1 MTLQLDNIEQINQA
15 IEVERK
21 YQYINIRG
29 RESTFSKF
37 IITQLKKI
45 YKLTKRETKWAVLI
59 EYFEHYEV
67 SSMLARKNMI
77 ERFIKTLKEAKNSTL
92 KKEKIPQKSDS
103 KIETLDITYLKG
115 VGPKVAY
122 LFNKVG
128 IYTVF
133 DLLHYYPVKYINY
146 SSRVPIKNL
155 KEGQNVTIVGK
166 ITGVSFFNSKKG
178 LTVFNVTIID
188 NSGAIKLCYFYQKL
202 NRYSIE
208 RYKQQF
214 PKGANVM
221 VTGVTKFDGY
231 MKSITL
237 DKPKLELLND
247 ENINYADSEKVVP
260 VYPLSENLNSKV
272 LIRAIKTAYEKYY
285 DQLNDIIPYEL
296 RQKRDLMNKQ
306 EAVKEVHFPT
316 SNEKKEQARYTLI
329 YEEFFLMQ
337 LQMALNRFKAK
348 SDKNVKPLKIKKNGL
363 VSRFIKSLPFELT
376 NAQNRAVE
384 EILGDLQ
391 SKEPMQ
397 RLLQGDVGS
406 GKTVVAMI
414 LLLASVENGFQAAIM
429 APTEILARQHFETAS
444 KLLLPLGISLTLLLG
459 SMGKKVRDKA
469 YEDILNGQ
477 TDIIIGT
484 HAILQDKLEYSN
496 LGAVVIDE
504 QHRFGVNQ
512 RTKLKQKSKMPQML
526 TMSATPIPRSLSL
539 TLNGDLDLTIIDE
552 LPKGRK
558 PIKTTAVSDNRRE
571 EVYKLLRSEIEKG
584 HQAYVVYPL
593 IDESETL
600 SAKAATIMAEKLQ
613 NEVFPDLKIG
623 LLHGKM
629 PTLQKEQVMSD
640 FNDKKYD
647 ILVATTVVE
656 VGIDVKNAN
665 VIVIEN
671 AERFGLSQLHQLRGR
686 VGRSDI
692 QSYCV
697 LVSNSKSETVKQR
710 MQIMCAT
717 NDGFIIAEKDL
728 QMRGPGE
735 YLGVRQSGLPS
746 LSIADLTR
754 DLPILEIAR
763 KDAFELIENNTAVNQ
778 EYLAKLISNYSGNE
792 KSVDLIN

>member
-1 MTLQLDNIEQINQA
+1 MVLQLDNIEQIRQA
-15 IEVERK
+15 IDIERK
-21 YQYINIRG
+21 YQYMNLRG
-29 RESTFSKF
+29 KEYTFSKF
-37 IITQLKKI
+37 IISQLKKI
-45 YKLTKRETKWAVLI
+45 YKLSKKEPQWAVLI
-59 EYFEHYEV
+59 EHFEHYEM
-67 SSMLARKNMI
+67 SSMLARKNMV
-77 ERFIKTLKEAKNSTL
+77 EKFIKALKEAKNPP
-92 KKEKIPQKSDS
+92 KEKEINQNLSDK
-103 KIETLDITYLKG
+103 KIETMDVMYLKG

-128 IYTVF
+128 IFTVF

-146 SSRVPIKNL
+146 SSRVPIKKL
-155 KEGQNVTIVGK
+155 TEGKNVTIVGK
-166 ITGVSFFNSKKG
+166 ITNVTFFNSKKG
-178 LTVFNVTIID
+178 LTVFNVTITD
-188 NSGAIKLCYFYQKL
+188 NTGSLKLCYFYQKL
-202 NRYSIE
+202 NRYTIE

-221 VTGVTKFDGY
+221 VTGETKFDSY
-231 MKSITL
+231 SNSITL

-247 ENINYADSEKVVP
+247 ENINYTDSEKVVP
-260 VYPLSENLNSKV
+260 VYALSENLNSKV
-272 LIRAIKTAYEKYY
+272 LIRAIKTAYEEFKHQIV
-285 DQLNDIIPYEL
+285 DTIPYEL
-296 RQKRDLMNKQ
+296 REKRGLMDRQ
-306 EAVKEVHFPT
+306 EALKEVHFPT
-316 SNEKKEQARYTLI
+316 SDDKKNQARYTLV

-337 LQMALNRFKAK
+337 LQLALNKLTVKK
-348 SDKNVKPLKIKKNGL
+348 SNTTKSLKIKKNGL
-363 VSRFIKSLPFELT
+363 VASFINGLPFVLT
-376 NAQNRAVE
+376 NAQEKAVN
-384 EILGDLQ
+384 EILNDI
-391 SKEPMQ
+391 SSDEPMQ

-414 LLLASVENGFQAAIM
+414 LLLASIENGFQSAIM

-444 KLLLPLGISLTLLLG
+444 KLLLPLGIRITLLLG
-459 SMGKKVRDKA
+459 SMSKKLRDKA
-469 YEDILNGQ
+469 YADIINGQ
-477 TDIIIGT
+477 TDLVIGT

-512 RTKLKQKSKMPQML
+512 RTKLKQKSKFPQLL

-558 PIKTTAVSDNRRE
+558 PVKTVAVSDNRRE
-571 EVYKLLRSEIEKG
+571 QVYKLIRAEIEKG

-600 SAKAATIMAEKLQ
+600 SAKAATIMAESLQ

-629 PTLQKEQVMSD
+629 KALQKETVMKD
-640 FNDKKYD
+640 FSDKKYD

-710 MQIMCAT
+710 MEIMCST

-735 YLGVRQSGLPS
+735 YLGLRQSGIPA
-746 LSIADLTR
+746 LSIADLTK
-754 DLPILEIAR
+754 DLPILELAR
-763 KDAFELIENNTAVNQ
+763 KDAFELVQSNNEINK
-778 EYLAKLISNYSGNE
+778 EYLSKLISNYSGNE

>member
-1 MTLQLDNIEQINQA
+1 MTLNLDNIEQIRQA
-15 IEVERK
+15 IEIERK
-21 YQYINIRG
+21 FQYINIRG
-29 RESTFSKF
+29 KESTFSKF
-37 IITQLKKI
+37 IISQLKKI
-45 YKLTKRETKWAVLI
+45 YKLTKKETKWAVLI
-59 EYFEHYEV
+59 EYFEHYEM
-67 SSMLARKNMI
+67 SSTMSRKRMI
-77 ERFIKTLKEAKNSTL
+77 EKFIKTLNEAKNPPK
-92 KKEKIPQKSDS
+92 KKEKENSRFED
-103 KIETLDITYLKG
+103 KIDLLDVTYLKG

-128 IYTVF
+128 IFTVL
-133 DLLHYYPVKYINY
+133 DLLHYYPTKYINY
-146 SSRVPIKNL
+146 SSRVPIKKL
-155 KEGQNVTIVGK
+155 TTGQNVTIVGK

-178 LTVFNVTIID
+178 LTVFNVTLTD
-188 NSGAIKLCYFYQKL
+188 NTGSMKLCYFYQKL
-202 NRYSIE
+202 NRYTIE

-221 VTGVTKFDGY
+221 VTGITKLDNYTGT
-231 MKSITL
+231 ITL

-247 ENINYADSEKVVP
+247 ENISYADSEKIVP

-272 LIRAIKTAYEKYY
+272 LVKAIKTAFETYNE
-285 DQLNDIIPYEL
+285 QIVNTIPKNIRMDRNL
-296 RQKRDLMNKQ
+296 LDKK
-306 EAVKEVHFPT
+306 EAIMEVHFPS
-316 SNEKKEQARYTLI
+316 SNDKKEQARYTLI

-337 LQMALNRFKAK
+337 LQLALNRHKAK
-348 SDKNVKPLKIKKNGL
+348 SNKDIKPLKIKKNGL
-363 VSRFIKSLPFELT
+363 VSKFIKSLPFELT
-376 NAQNRAVE
+376 NAQNKAVN
-384 EILGDLQ
+384 EILGDLASQ
-391 SKEPMQ
+391 EPMQ

-406 GKTVVAMI
+406 GKTVVALI
-414 LLLASVENGFQAAIM
+414 LLLASVENGFQAALM
-429 APTEILARQHFETAS
+429 APTEILARQHFETIS
-444 KLLLPLGISLTLLLG
+444 NLLLPLGLRVTLLLG
-459 SMGKKVRDKA
+459 STGKKARDKA
-469 YEDILNGQ
+469 YQDILNGQ
-477 TDIIIGT
+477 TDIIVGT

-496 LGAVVIDE
+496 LGAIVIDE

-512 RTKLKQKSKMPQML
+512 RTKLKQKSKLPQML

-558 PIKTTAVSDNRRE
+558 PIKTVAVKDSRRE
-571 EVYKLLRSEIEKG
+571 QVYKMIKEEIEKG

-593 IDESETL
+593 IDESESL
-600 SAKAATIMAEKLQ
+600 SAKAATKMAETLQ
-613 NEVFPDLKIG
+613 NEVFPELKIG

-629 PTLQKEQVMSD
+629 PAIEKEQVMND
-640 FNDKKYD
+640 FKDKKYN

-692 QSYCV
+692 QSYCI
-697 LVSNSKSETVKQR
+697 LISNSNSETVKQR
-710 MQIMCAT
+710 MDIMCKT
-717 NDGFIIAEKDL
+717 NDGFLIAEKDL

-735 YLGVRQSGLPS
+735 YLGVRQSGLPA
-746 LSIADLTR
+746 LSIADLIR

-763 KDAFELIENNTAVNQ
+763 KDAFNLIENNNGVNE
-778 EYLAKLISNYSGNE
+778 EYLKNLIANYSGSQ

>member
-1 MTLQLDNIEQINQA
+1 MTLELDNIEQIRQA

-21 YQYINIRG
+21 FQYINIRG
-29 RESTFSKF
+29 RESTFSGF
-37 IITQLKKI
+37 IISQLKKI
-45 YKLTKRETKWAVLI
+45 YKLTKKDSKWAILI
-59 EYFEHYEV
+59 EYFEHYEI
-67 SSMLARKNMI
+67 SSMLARKNMV
-77 ERFIKTLKEAKNSTL
+77 EKFVKTLKEARNPQTDKN
-92 KKEKIPQKSDS
+92 KKNKQN
-103 KIETLDITYLKG
+103 KIETTDVTYLKG

-128 IYTVF
+128 IFTIF

-146 SSRVPIKNL
+146 SSRVPIKQL
-155 KEGQNVTIVGK
+155 KLGENVTIVGK
-166 ITGVSFFNSKKG
+166 ITNVTYFNSKKG
-178 LTVFNVTIID
+178 LTVFNVTITD
-188 NSGAIKLCYFYQKL
+188 NTGALRLTFFYQKL
-202 NRYSIE
+202 NRYGVE

-221 VTGVTKFDGY
+221 ITGVTKTDTY
-231 MKSITL
+231 TNSITL
-237 DKPKLELLND
+237 DKPKLELINE
-247 ENINYADSEKVVP
+247 ENIRYADSEKIVP

-272 LIRAIKTAYEKYY
+272 LVKAIKTAYENYK
-285 DQLNDIIPYEL
+285 DQIVDTIPIEI
-296 RQKRDLMNKQ
+296 REKRNLMERR

-316 SNEKKEQARYTLI
+316 TNDKKEQARYTLV

-337 LQMALNRFKAK
+337 LQLALNRAAVKK
-348 SDKNVKPLKIKKNGL
+348 SKNTKPLIIDENGL
-363 VSRFIKSLPFELT
+363 VSKFIKSLPFELT

-384 EILGDLQ
+384 EILSDLK
-391 SKEPMQ
+391 SNEPMQ

-406 GKTVVAMI
+406 GKTVVAII
-414 LLLASVENGFQAAIM
+414 LLLASIENGYQAAIM
-429 APTEILARQHFETAS
+429 APTEILARQHFETVS
-444 KLLLPLGISLTLLLG
+444 KLLLPLNIRITLLIG
-459 SMGKKVRDKA
+459 SMSKKAKEQA
-469 YEDILNGQ
+469 YQNILNGQ

-484 HAILQDKLEYSN
+484 HAILQDNLEYSN

-512 RTKLKQKSKMPQML
+512 RTRLKQKAKLPQML

-558 PIKTTAVSDNRRE
+558 PIKTVAVSDSQRE
-571 EVYKLLRSEIEKG
+571 QVYKLIRGEVEKG

-600 SAKAATIMAEKLQ
+600 SAKAATIMAETLQ
-613 NEVFPDLKIG
+613 KEVFPDLKIG

-629 PTLQKEQVMSD
+629 PAIQKEQVMKD

-710 MQIMCAT
+710 MNIMCMT

-735 YLGVRQSGLPS
+735 YLGVRQSGLPA
-746 LSIADLTR
+746 LSIADLTK
-754 DLPILEIAR
+754 DLPVLEIAR
-763 KDAFELIENNTAVNQ
+763 KDAFELIENNNEVNK
-778 EYLAKLISNYSGNE
+778 EYLAKLISNYSGSE

>member
-1 MTLQLDNIEQINQA
+1 MILSEEETDKIRKA
-15 IEVERK
+15 VEVERK

-29 RESTFSKF
+29 KESTFSKF
-37 IITQLKKI
+37 IISQLKKI
-45 YKLTKRETKWAVLI
+45 YKLTKKETKWAVLI
-59 EYFEHYEV
+59 EYFDHYEM
-67 SSMLARKNMI
+67 SSMLSRKKMI
-77 ERFIKTLKEAKNSTL
+77 ENFIKTLNEANHPQQTSEKN
-92 KKEKIPQKSDS
+92 KFDN
-103 KIETLDITYLKG
+103 KIESLDVTYLKG

-133 DLLHYYPVKYINY
+133 DLLHYYPIKYINY
-146 SSRVPIKNL
+146 SSRVPINKL
-155 KEGQNVTIVGK
+155 KEDENVTVMGK

-178 LTVFNVTIID
+178 LTVFNVTVTD
-188 NSGAIKLCYFYQKL
+188 NTGSLKLTYFYQKL
-202 NRYSIE
+202 NRYGIE
-208 RYKQQF
+208 RYMKQF
-214 PKGANVM
+214 PKGSNVM
-221 VTGVTKFDGY
+221 VSGTTKFDSYLNG
-231 MKSITL
+231 ITL
-237 DKPKLELLND
+237 DKPSIELLNE
-247 ENINYADSEKVVP
+247 ENISYKNCEKIVP
-260 VYPLSENLNSKV
+260 VYPLSENLNSKTLV
-272 LIRAIKTAYEKYY
+272 KAIKTAYENYKE
-285 DQLNDIIPYEL
+285 QLNDTIPLEL
-296 RQKRDLMNKQ
+296 RQKRNLLNKI
-306 EAVKEVHFPT
+306 EAVKEIHFPST
-316 SNEKKEQARYTLI
+316 KDLKEQARYTLV

-337 LQMALNRFKAK
+337 LQLALNRLKAK
-348 SDKNVKPLKIKKNGL
+348 NSKDAKPLKIKENGL
-363 VSRFIKSLPFELT
+363 VSKFIKSLPFELT
-376 NAQNRAVE
+376 NAQERAVN
-384 EILGDLQ
+384 EILADLQ
-391 SKEPMQ
+391 SDEPMQ

-444 KLLLPLGISLTLLLG
+444 KLLLPLGIRITLLLG
-459 SMGKKVRDKA
+459 SMTKKTRDKA

-496 LGAVVIDE
+496 LGAIVIDE

-512 RTKLKQKSKMPQML
+512 RTRLKRKAKAPQML

-558 PIKTTAVSDNRRE
+558 PIKTIAVTEGKRE
-571 EVYKLLRSEIEKG
+571 QVYKMLREEIEKG
-584 HQAYVVYPL
+584 HQAYFVYPL
-593 IDESETL
+593 IDESEAL

-613 NEVFPDLKIG
+613 NEVYPDLKIG

-629 PTLQKEQVMSD
+629 PAKEKEQVMED
-640 FNDKKYD
+640 FNNKKYD

-692 QSYCV
+692 QSYCI
-697 LVSNSKSETVKQR
+697 LMCASKSETVKQR
-710 MQIMCAT
+710 MDIMCMT

-728 QMRGPGE
+728 QLRGPGE
-735 YLGVRQSGLPS
+735 YLGVRQSGLPA
-746 LSIADLTR
+746 LTIADLIT

-763 KDAFELIENNTAVNQ
+763 KDAFELVENNKEINQ
-778 EYLAKLISNYSGNE
+778 EYLKKLISNYSGSE

>member
-1 MTLQLDNIEQINQA
+1 MALELDNIEQIHQA

-21 YQYINIRG
+21 YQYINIKG
-29 RESTFSKF
+29 KETTFARFMIS
-37 IITQLKKI
+37 QLKKI
-45 YKLTKRETKWAVLI
+45 HKLTKRETKWAVLI
-59 EYFEHYEV
+59 EYFEHYEM

-77 ERFIKTLKEAKNSTL
+77 EKFIKTLKEARRPKLEN
-92 KKEKIPQKSDS
+92 EKTNKRDN
-103 KIETLDITYLKG
+103 KIETTDVTYLKG

-128 IYTVF
+128 IFTVF

-146 SSRVPIKNL
+146 SSRVPIKQL
-155 KEGQNVTIVGK
+155 KEGENVTVVGK

-178 LTVFNVTIID
+178 LTVFNVTVTD
-188 NSGAIKLCYFYQKL
+188 NTGSLKLTYFYQKL
-202 NRYSIE
+202 NRYTIE

-221 VTGVTKFDGY
+221 VTGITKFDNY
-231 MKSITL
+231 TNAITL
-237 DKPKLELLND
+237 DKAKLEILND
-247 ENINYADSEKVVP
+247 ENINYADSEKIVP
-260 VYPLSENLNSKV
+260 IYPLSENLNYKV
-272 LIRAIKTAYEKYY
+272 LVKAIKTAFENYNN
-285 DQLNDIIPYEL
+285 QLVDTIPYEL
-296 RQKRDLMNKQ
+296 RQKRNLMDKR
-306 EAVKEVHFPT
+306 EAVKEVHFPSST
-316 SNEKKEQARYTLI
+316 DKKDQARYSLV

-337 LQMALNRFKAK
+337 LQLAINRANAK
-348 SDKNVKPLKIKKNGL
+348 NAKDVKPLKIKKNGL

-376 NAQNRAVE
+376 NAQQRAVN
-384 EILGDLQ
+384 EILSDLR
-391 SKEPMQ
+391 SDEPMQ

-406 GKTVVAMI
+406 GKTVVALI
-414 LLLASVENGFQAAIM
+414 LLLASVENGYQAAIM
-429 APTEILARQHFETAS
+429 APTEILARQHFETVS
-444 KLLLPLGISLTLLLG
+444 KLLLPLNIRSTLLIG
-459 SMGKKVRDKA
+459 SMSKKTKDKA
-469 YEDILNGQ
+469 YQDILNGQ
-477 TDIIIGT
+477 SDIIIGT
-484 HAILQDKLEYSN
+484 HAILQDNLEYSN
-496 LGAVVIDE
+496 LGAIVIDE

-512 RTKLKQKSKMPQML
+512 RTKLKKKAKIPQML

-539 TLNGDLDLTIIDE
+539 TLNGDLDLTVIDE
-552 LPKGRK
+552 MPKGRK
-558 PIKTTAVSDNRRE
+558 PIKTIAVSDSQRKQ
-571 EVYKLLRSEIEKG
+571 VYALLRAEVEKG

-600 SAKAATIMAEKLQ
+600 SAKAATTMAEKLQ
-613 NEVFPDLKIG
+613 KEIFPDLKIG

-629 PTLQKEQVMSD
+629 PALQKDEVMKD

-710 MQIMCAT
+710 MEIMCLT

-735 YLGVRQSGLPS
+735 YLGVRQSGLPA
-746 LSIADLTR
+746 LSIADLTK

-763 KDAFELIENNTAVNQ
+763 KDAFELIENNSEVNQ
-778 EYLAKLISNYSGNE
+778 EYLKKLISNYSGSE

>member
-1 MTLQLDNIEQINQA
+1 MTLELDNIEQIHQA

-21 YQYINIRG
+21 FQYINIKG
-29 RESTFSKF
+29 RETTFSKF
-37 IITQLKKI
+37 MISQIKKI
-45 YKLTKRETKWAVLI
+45 YKLTKKETKWAILI

-77 ERFIKTLKEAKNSTL
+77 EKFIKTLKEMKNPPK
-92 KKEKIPQKSDS
+92 KKENNKVQEN
-103 KIETLDITYLKG
+103 KIETTDVTYLKG
-115 VGPKVAY
+115 VGPKIAY

-128 IYTVF
+128 IFTVF

-146 SSRVPIKNL
+146 SSRVPIKQLNIG
-155 KEGQNVTIVGK
+155 ENVTIVGK

-178 LTVFNVTIID
+178 LTVFNVTIAD
-188 NSGAIKLCYFYQKL
+188 NTGSLRLTYFYQKL
-202 NRYSIE
+202 NRYTTE

-221 VTGVTKFDGY
+221 VTGFTKLDTY
-231 MKSITL
+231 TNSITL
-237 DKPKLELLND
+237 DKAKLEILND
-247 ENINYADSEKVVP
+247 ENINYADSEKIVP
-260 VYPLSENLNSKV
+260 IYPLSENLNSKV
-272 LIRAIKTAYEKYY
+272 LVKAIKTAYEKYNN
-285 DQLNDIIPYEL
+285 QLTDTIPYEL
-296 RQKRDLMNKQ
+296 RQKRGLMDRK
-306 EAVKEVHFPT
+306 EAIKEVHFPS
-316 SNEKKEQARYTLI
+316 SNDKKEQARYSLI

-337 LQMALNRFKAK
+337 LQLAINRANAK
-348 SDKNVKPLKIKKNGL
+348 NAKDVKPLKIKKNGL
-363 VSRFIKSLPFELT
+363 VSKFIKSLPFELT
-376 NAQNRAVE
+376 NAQKRAIN
-384 EILGDLQ
+384 EILSDLQ
-391 SKEPMQ
+391 SEEPMQ

-406 GKTVVAMI
+406 GKTVVAII
-414 LLLASVENGFQAAIM
+414 LLLASVENGYQAAIM
-429 APTEILARQHFETAS
+429 APTEILARQHFETVS
-444 KLLLPLGISLTLLLG
+444 KLLLPLNIRSTILIG
-459 SMGKKVRDKA
+459 SMSKKSKDKA
-469 YEDILNGQ
+469 YQDILNGQ

-484 HAILQDKLEYSN
+484 HAILQDNLEYSN
-496 LGAVVIDE
+496 LGAIVIDE

-512 RTKLKQKSKMPQML
+512 RTKLKQKAKIPQML

-539 TLNGDLDLTIIDE
+539 TLNGDLDLTVIDE
-552 LPKGRK
+552 MPKGRK
-558 PIKTTAVSDNRRE
+558 PIKTVALSDSQRKQVYTLIRA
-571 EVYKLLRSEIEKG
+571 EVEKG

-600 SAKAATIMAEKLQ
+600 SAKAATTMAEKLQ
-613 NEVFPDLKIG
+613 NEIFSDLKIG

-629 PTLQKEQVMSD
+629 TALQKDEVMKN
-640 FNDKKYD
+640 FNNKKYD

-710 MQIMCAT
+710 MQIMCMT
-717 NDGFIIAEKDL
+717 NDGFLIAEKDL

-735 YLGVRQSGLPS
+735 YLGVRQSGLPA

-763 KDAFELIENNTAVNQ
+763 KDAFELIENHREINH
-778 EYLAKLISNYSGNE
+778 EYLKKLISNYSGSE